1 LFYACQP
8 PALGIAPL
16 VDVLSK
22 LPELDEDD
30 LKIASKYNSLSS
42 SSGLET
48 DREELDD
55 DSLEELTDEE
65 EEDEEDD
72 TLLLDDRLDDEL
84 EKLKE
89 LDDEDS
95 LAGRRMK
102 LTRWNCC
109 CSTMRIA
116 MRRTARRR

>member
-55 DSLEELTDEE
+55 DSLEELTL
-65 EEDEEDD
+65 
-72 TLLLDDRLDDEL
+72 TT
-84 EKLKE
+84 
-89 LDDEDS
+89 
-95 LAGRRMK
+95 AGRRK
-102 LTRWNCC
+102 
-109 CSTMRIA
+109 
-116 MRRTARRR
+116 